1 MATTTS
7 KNRKASEPAKPPVAK
22 LRIGL
27 LSATIWERTT
37 ESGTFYT
44 VTFERRYRDA
54 KGEWH
59 GTQSFDKSNLL
70 TLAKLADQADTEIAK
85 LTANAKEHQAAA

>member
-1 MATTTS
+1 MANN
-7 KNRKASEPAKPPVAK
+7 NRKSQSTEKANPPVAK

-27 LSATIWERTT
+27 LTASIWGRTT
-37 ESGTFYT
+37 DNGTFHS

-59 GTQSFDKSNLL
+59 STQSFDKSTLL
-70 TLAKLADQADTEIAK
+70 TLAKLADQADTEIVR
-85 LTANAKEHQAAA
+85 LTALTREQAAA

>member
-1 MATTTS
+1 MATNTS
-7 KNRKASEPAKPPVAK
+7 KKPKTGESAKPPVAK

-27 LSATIWERTT
+27 ISARIWERTT
-37 ESGTFYT
+37 DNGTFHN

-59 GTQSFDKSNLL
+59 STQSFDKSNLL
-70 TLAKLADQADTEIAK
+70 SLAKLVDQADTEIAR
-85 LTANAKEHQAAA
+85 LTAAITREEAAA

>member
-1 MATTTS
+1 MANTTS
-7 KNRKASEPAKPPVAK
+7 KSRRNGESAKPPVAK

-27 LSATIWERTT
+27 LTASIWERTT
-37 ESGTFYT
+37 DNGTFHS

-59 GTQSFDKSNLL
+59 STQGFDKSNLL
-70 TLAKLADQADTEIAK
+70 TLAKLADQADTEIGR
-85 LTANAKEHQAAA
+85 LTALTRGQAAA

>member
-1 MATTTS
+1 MTNATS
-7 KNRKASEPAKPPVAK
+7 KNSKTKESAKPPVAK
-22 LRIGL
+22 IRIGL
-27 LSATIWERTT
+27 LSASIWERTT
-37 ESGTFYT
+37 DKGTFHT

-70 TLAKLADQADTEIAK
+70 TLAKLADQADSEIAR
-85 LTANAKEHQAAA
+85 LIANLKHNQAAA

>member
-1 MATTTS
+1 MVTTTS
-7 KNRKASEPAKPPVAK
+7 KNRRNGESAKPPVAK

-27 LSATIWERTT
+27 LSASIWERTT
-37 ESGTFYT
+37 DNGTFYS

-54 KGEWH
+54 KGDWH

-70 TLAKLADQADTEIAK
+70 TLAKLADQADSEIAR
-85 LTANAKEHQAAA
+85 LTANPKQDEAAA

>member
-1 MATTTS
+1 MVTTTS
-7 KNRKASEPAKPPVAK
+7 KNRRNGESAKPPVAK

-27 LSATIWERTT
+27 LSASIWERTT
-37 ESGTFYT
+37 DNGTFYS

-54 KGEWH
+54 KGDWH

-70 TLAKLADQADTEIAK
+70 TLAKLADQADSEIAR
-85 LTANAKEHQAAA
+85 LITSPTQNEAAA

>member
-1 MATTTS
+1 MTTNTS
-7 KNRKASEPAKPPVAK
+7 RKPDTTESAKPPVAK

-27 LSATIWERTT
+27 VNATIWERTT
-37 ESGTFYT
+37 GNGTFHS

-59 GTQSFDKSNLL
+59 STQSFDAVNLL
-70 TLAKLADQADTEIAK
+70 TLAKLADQAHTEIAR
-85 LTANAKEHQAAA
+85 LTRKEAAA

>member
-1 MATTTS
+1 MANTTS
-7 KNRKASEPAKPPVAK
+7 KKTKTGESAKPPVAK

-27 LSATIWERTT
+27 ISASIWERTT
-37 ESGTFYT
+37 DNGTFHS

-59 GTQSFDKSNLL
+59 STQSFDKSTLL
-70 TLAKLADQADTEIAK
+70 TLAKLADQADTEIVR
-85 LTANAKEHQAAA
+85 LTARTREQAAA